1 MKTLRNTLNFLSS
14 ARSPLLMG
22 TAMAAAALSANDT
35 ASAQTA
41 TVDYNKLGLRMMPET
56 ATNADQ
62 NPAHTVH
69 NFNIPAGKLPEALA
83 AFEKETGLKVSM
95 PGKDISGVESKGVTG
110 VLTVEEGLTQILDG
124 TGLAANLQSGGLV
137 ELKLKSAD
145 QTVTVTADGPTSIK
159 YTAPLRDLPQTITV
173 IPQEVLQTTAS
184 TSLTEALRTVS
195 GITFGAGEGGN
206 PIGDRPFI
214 RGTDAQSSTFVD
226 GMRDIGSQSRE
237 VFNLESIEVSKG
249 PSGTFA
255 GRGASG
261 GSLNLNTKMA
271 RRERFV
277 SGSFSPGNG
286 SFYRG
291 TVDANS
297 KLGDY
302 AAGRINGLWHSA
314 GVAGRDVVKSDRW
327 GVAPAVTL
335 NPNKRTTLNLNYY
348 HLMSNDIPDPGMP
361 YNNPTPYWTGTN
373 AATTRTDGRKQVLQP
388 GDGSP
393 LVVNRNAFYGNT
405 NRDFR
410 IEKVKTGLARVQVSL
425 WEGAVLRNTYR
436 YGKSQQDYIY
446 SQADDSQGNIYYGL
460 VFLRNLNRNTRVDT
474 SIDQTDL
481 AGSGKT
487 GSVRHTYATGM
498 EFSRERGWNSS
509 YGITLPA
516 VTIGQNVT
524 VAASR
529 CPVGPGAASN
539 YNCVDLFN
547 PAPEYNDPWRSVN
560 TINRATPNVTN
571 LIFPTNARTT
581 TRSLYAF
588 DTMQLHPKLMATV
601 GIRYDHYN
609 SKYRGNENV
618 LPSATVVRTG
628 RIDDLV
634 NYQGALNYKPMT
646 KVSIYGSV
654 SSSSV
659 PVGNALL
666 QGSDPNALS
675 TTTNQN
681 LAPEKTRSVEAGV
694 KYELFNGRALAT
706 GAFFQQNVDNARV
719 TADASGTIQMAG
731 KKRNRGIDV
740 GLSGNVTRNLS
751 VFGGYTFMN
760 AILVDNGVVVTNGV
774 ASPSPLNGRRFPNT
788 PEHSFSVTSYYQVTP
803 ALKVGG
809 GLYGAGK
816 VFGADNPTS
825 AYTMKWVPSYTRVD
839 LFGSYRVNKNFEVQ
853 GNLLNVGDKIYFLQ
867 AYPTHYAQ
875 MAPGRT
881 ARLTLNVRF

>member
-1 MKTLRNTLNFLSS
+1 MKLQGLLINWKTRLVAAGTLASFAVSTDAFAEVKPAAEDTNGKVERVGESPADEQAKSAQVVHDYRIPEGTIREVLDAIATVNGFTVHIPSDRVGDVQSPGVKGVLNLQE
-14 ARSPLLMG
+14 ALE
-22 TAMAAAALSANDT
+22 AAL
-35 ASAQTA
+35 
-41 TVDYNKLGLRMMPET
+41 K
-56 ATNADQ
+56 
-62 NPAHTVH
+62 
-69 NFNIPAGKLPEALA
+69 
-83 AFEKETGLKVSM
+83 
-95 PGKDISGVESKGVTG
+95 
-110 VLTVEEGLTQILDG
+110 G
-124 TGLAANLQSGGLV
+124 TGIAATIDSSDSV
-137 ELKLKSAD
+137 TLKLKSAD
-145 QTVTVTADGPTSIK
+145 QTVTVVADGPQSIK

-184 TSLTEALRTVS
+184 TSLVEALRTVP

-206 PIGDRPFI
+206 PIGDRPYI
-214 RGTDAQSSTFVD
+214 RGVDSQSSTFVD

-261 GSLNLNTKMA
+261 GSLNLNNKMA
-271 RRERFV
+271 RKEKFV
-277 SGSFSPGNG
+277 GGSFSPGNG

-291 TVDANS
+291 TVDGNM
-297 KLGDY
+297 KFNDY
-302 AAGRINGLWHSA
+302 VSGRLNGLWHSA
-314 GVAGRDVVKSDRW
+314 GVAGRDVTKSDRW
-327 GVAPAVTL
+327 GVAPATTF
-335 NPNKRTTLNLNYY
+335 NINKRTTLNLNYY

-361 YNNPTPYWTGTN
+361 YNNPTFFQ
-373 AATTRTDGRKQVLQP
+373 RTADNRPRVLQA

-393 LVVNRNAFYGNT
+393 LVVNRKAFYGNT

-410 IEKVKTGLARVQVSL
+410 VEKVKTGLARIQVSL

-436 YGKSQQDYIY
+436 YGKSNQDYIY

-487 GSVRHTYATGM
+487 GPVRHTYATGM

-516 VTIGQNVT
+516 TTVNGVS

-529 CPVGPGAASN
+529 CPGGAGAAGN

-560 TINRATPNVTN
+560 TINRAN
-571 LIFPTNARTT
+571 LAFPTNARTT
-581 TRSLYAF
+581 TRSLYGF

-609 SKYRGNENV
+609 SRYRGAQNV
-618 LPSATVVRTG
+618 ALVTSQRV
-628 RIDDLV
+628 DDLV
-634 NYQGALNYKPMT
+634 NYQGALNYKPQT

-694 KYELFNGRALAT
+694 KYELFGGRALAT
-706 GAFFQQNVDNARV
+706 AAFFQQNVDNARV
-719 TADASGTIQMAG
+719 TADASGSIQMAG

-740 GLSGNVTRNLS
+740 GISGNVTRKLQ

-788 PEHSFSVTSYYQVTP
+788 PEHSFSVTSYYQATR

-809 GLYGAGK
+809 GIYGAGK

-839 LFGSYRVNKNFEVQ
+839 LFGSYRFTKHYDLQ
-853 GNLLNVGDKIYFLQ
+853 ANLLNVGDKVYFLQ
-867 AYPTHYAQ
+867 AYTTHYAQ

-881 ARLTLNVRF
+881 FRATFNVSF